1 MTINTD
7 TILNQTMLN
16 SLSVKTKEASSTTE
30 FESELQ
36 RQLMDNLKSQNIEK
50 EVQSDAAVEE
60 FKRELSSIGALG
72 FLQSFNLEKIEEIKD
87 LGVLFDSK
95 LKFNAHINEK
105 VNKAFSVL
113 GVINRNF
120 KFMESNT
127 FIMLYE

>member
-36 RQLMDNLKSQNIEK
+36 RQLMDNLKSQNVEK

-72 FLQSFNLEKIEEIKD
+72 FYNRSI
-87 LGVLFDSK
+87 
-95 LKFNAHINEK
+95 LKK
-105 VNKAFSVL
+105 
-113 GVINRNF
+113 
-120 KFMESNT
+120 
-127 FIMLYE
+127 

>member
-36 RQLMDNLKSQNIEK
+36 RQLMDNLKSQNVEK
-50 EVQSDAAVEE
+50 EVQSDAAIEE

-72 FLQSFNLEKIEEIKD
+72 FLQSFNLEKIEELTLYSIEQNKQIKK
-87 LGVLFDSK
+87 LQEENSK
-95 LKFNAHINEK
+95 LKKQTEK
-105 VNKAFSVL
+105 IENLERVL
-113 GVINRNF
+113 LELTS
-120 KFMESNT
+120 KKQ
-127 FIMLYE
+127 